1 MIASVIGAK
10 LDLLVRLVD
19 TTTGAD
25 VKESNVLFLK
35 DDKPIRPERRGTGT
49 YVFINTGR
57 EDFLMRIRVTGYEE
71 YKVFVDYSS
80 LDQHLPICDA
90 FLIPSENLPGGL
102 SHATLKGNLP
112 FLKSIEAIN
121 LQNPLCSF
129 QAYDVKKNLMSVY
142 NATGG
147 VVHLISGCYGLFDR
161 EKKKYEKIEVTGTVT
176 SQSFRLKDPV
186 SAEVVQG
193 SPVCRIVYGSVSE
206 DGDYLL
212 RVSDDATELMY
223 LVRFASDE
231 EEYFQ
236 MADMHKPDAFE
247 IDPDVFKP
255 KEDSTDDDMSEEEEV
270 NEYADSDGSKSDV
283 LLRNGAGTAQGNT
296 ERGGAGGGKAR
307 GNDI

>member
-1 MIASVIGAK
+1 MVASVFGAK

-19 TTTGAD
+19 TTSGAD

-35 DDKPIRPERRGTGT
+35 DDKPIRPERRGMGT

-57 EDFLMRIRVTGYEE
+57 ENFLMRIRVSGYEE

-80 LDQHLPICDA
+80 LDQHLPICDV

-121 LQNPLCSF
+121 LQQPLCSF
-129 QAYDVKKNLMSVY
+129 QAYDAKKNLMTVY

-147 VVHLISGCYGLFDR
+147 VVHLESGCYGMYDR
-161 EKKKYEKIEVTGTVT
+161 ETEKYERIEVTGTVT
-176 SQSFRLKDPV
+176 SQSVSLKDPV
-186 SAEVVQG
+186 SEDSVQG
-193 SPVCRIVYGSVSE
+193 SMIFRIVYGSVSE

-212 RVSDDATELMY
+212 RVRDDGKKLLH

-231 EEYFQ
+231 KEYIQ
-236 MADMHKPDAFE
+236 IADMHDPEAFQV
-247 IDPDVFKP
+247 DPDVLKP
-255 KEDSTDDDMSEEEEV
+255 EKDPADDDMSEEEEI
-270 NEYADSDGSKSDV
+270 NEYADSNGSKSDV
-283 LLRNGAGTAQGNT
+283 LLRHDTGTVEGNT
-296 ERGGAGGGKAR
+296 EHDSAGGGKAR
-307 GNDI
+307 GNNI